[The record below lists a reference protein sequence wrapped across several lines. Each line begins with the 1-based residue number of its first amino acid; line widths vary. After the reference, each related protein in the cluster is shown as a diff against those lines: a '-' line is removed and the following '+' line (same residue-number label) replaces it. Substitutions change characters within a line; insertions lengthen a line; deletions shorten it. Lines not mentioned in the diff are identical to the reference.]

1 MGRGPGRYFESDII
15 VEAYEVLVRGEKPS
29 KAINERELQWQLGN
43 PEIAL
48 RVLQLCLEH
57 DIQNSLFD
65 FKIGLMLI
73 IKEHGV
79 EAVAKKAKI
88 NRVSLYRML
97 SPKGNPEVKTLMR
110 LLKVLDLKMWMVSDS
125 QFTTKV
131 RRLRAKDIFSPTLF
145 RGSKR
150 RNNKPM
156 E

>member
-1 MGRGPGRYFESDII
+1 MGRGAGRYFESDII
-15 VEAYEVLVRGEKPS
+15 VEVYEVLVRGEKPS
-29 KAINERELQWQLGN
+29 KAISERELQWQLGN

-88 NRVSLYRML
+88 NRVSLYKML

-131 RRLRAKDIFSPTLF
+131 RRLRANEISPPNLFS
-145 RGSKR
+145 GSKR

-156 E
+156 K